1 MSSWSICTRA
11 LTGTTKVSVYVN
23 LDNVTLIEGA
33 GENTIIRFIDA
44 KSETVIE
51 EPDVILNQR
60 RERLSPLC

>member
-11 LTGTTKVSVYVN
+11 LTGTTKVRVYVN
-23 LDNVTLIEGA
+23 LDNVTLIERA